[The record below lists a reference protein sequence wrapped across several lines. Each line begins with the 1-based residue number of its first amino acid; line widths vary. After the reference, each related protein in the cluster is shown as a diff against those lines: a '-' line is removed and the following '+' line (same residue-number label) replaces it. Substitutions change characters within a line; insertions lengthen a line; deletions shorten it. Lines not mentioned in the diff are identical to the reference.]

1 MSRVK
6 QQPINV
12 TNEKMDDLPPTG
24 SSSTGL
30 GDGFSQLQLKS
41 KDMFCDF
48 MESEML
54 QRKGCILQYVNL
66 NSIGATNMIGATR
79 INVTDA
85 RHVPMYLWRNK
96 TIVRQHAVA
105 ALQQHLLDT
114 QCSTGVM
121 ETLTVEDYS
130 LSFSWASISEE
141 GRSLNPFGRSELP
154 LAYAA
159 FDRLVTPRPISR
171 DDTQGSLV
179 VNVFVM
185 LQEPAKRRMSV
196 IKRAREED
204 NNRNELK
211 KARFH
216 QRQAVQSK
224 DVITKNAEAIVNAMK
239 RQAPVPLAEG
249 GHYPQL
255 PVGAPPE
262 WNKSGKSQ
270 LPSE

>member
-6 QQPINV
+6 QTTKEV
-12 TNEKMDDLPPTG
+12 NEVKMDDLSLSGP
-24 SSSTGL
+24 SSGQ
-30 GDGFSQLQLKS
+30 GDGFTQVTLKP

-48 MESEML
+48 MESDML
-54 QRKGCILQYVNL
+54 LRKGCILQYINL
-66 NSIGATNMIGATR
+66 NSIGATNTIGATR

-85 RHVPMYLWRNK
+85 RRVPLYLWRNK
-96 TIVRQHAVA
+96 AMVRQHAVA
-105 ALQQHLLDT
+105 VLQQHLLDT

-130 LSFSWASISEE
+130 LSFSWASITEE

-154 LAYAA
+154 LAFAA
-159 FDRLVTPRPISR
+159 FDKLVAPRPISR
-171 DDTQGSLV
+171 DDPQGSLV
-179 VNVFVM
+179 VNVFIM
-185 LQEPAKRRMSV
+185 LQEPAKRRMAV
-196 IKRAREED
+196 IKRSREED

-216 QRQAVQSK
+216 QRQAAQSE
-224 DVITKNAEAIVNAMK
+224 DVIIAKNAEALVSAMK
-239 RQAPVPLAEG
+239 RQAPVLMAEG
-249 GHYPQL
+249 SQYPQL

-262 WNKSGKSQ
+262 WNKSGRLQ